1 MSLFLLHLSLDTCN
15 GGRRTLTSK
24 RQPLASTDGHFNA
37 KPTFT
42 VRFQ

>member
-1 MSLFLLHLSLDTCN
+1 MGATD
-15 GGRRTLTSK
+15 TLTSM